1 MLRCILLDDD
11 LNGLEYLRLLCDRIG
26 GVQVVRCFND
36 PLRFLQEESGLEYDL
51 ALLDI
56 DMPGL
61 NGLQV
66 AERSK
71 GRAVI
76 FTTAHERFAA
86 DAFDQEALDF
96 IRKPITRERLERGL
110 AKARE
115 HLEHQT
121 RSAGTITVM
130 TDRGRTLVRTID
142 IRWVTTPGQEKRD
155 KLMHLHTGLV
165 LRLKTISLDQ
175 LMALLSARD
184 FVRPNRSDIVA
195 VAAVQLVVGDMVHL
209 KPGGPAGDVV
219 KRPLGAAYR
228 EAFVASMQDR

>member
-11 LNGLEYLRLLCDRIG
+11 LNGLEYLRLLCDRIA

-36 PLRFLQEESGLEYDL
+36 PLRFLNEEPALDYDV

-66 AERSK
+66 AERLQ
-71 GRAVI
+71 GRPVI

-86 DAFDQEALDF
+86 DAFDREALDF

-110 AKARE
+110 VKARE

-121 RSAGTITVM
+121 RSSGTITVM
-130 TDRGRTLVRTID
+130 TDRGRTLVRTTD
-142 IRWVTTPGQEKRD
+142 IRWVTTPEQEKRD
-155 KLMHLHTGLV
+155 KLMHLSTGLV

-175 LMALLSARD
+175 LLSLLPPHGFA
-184 FVRPNRSDIVA
+184 RPNRSDIVA
-195 VAAVQLVVGDMVHL
+195 LNAVQLVAGGEVRL
-209 KPGGPAGDVV
+209 KPDPKDGTVE

-228 EAFVASMQDR
+228 DAFMAVMQG

>member
-36 PLRFLQEESGLEYDL
+36 PLRFLQEEPTLSYDV

-66 AERSK
+66 AQRLK
-71 GRAVI
+71 DRPVI

-86 DAFDQEALDF
+86 DAFDQEAIDF

-110 AKARE
+110 DKTRE
-115 HLEHQT
+115 HLAHQT

-130 TDRGRTLVRTID
+130 TDRGRTLVRTSD
-142 IRWVTTPGQEKRD
+142 IRWITTPDQEKRD
-155 KLMHLHTGLV
+155 KLMYLNNGLV

-175 LMALLSARD
+175 LLALLPAHG
-184 FVRPNRSDIVA
+184 FARPNRSDIVA
-195 VAAVQLVVGDMVHL
+195 LSAVQLIAGDLVHL
-209 KPGGPAGDVV
+209 PHDPTDGTEV

-228 EAFVASMQDR
+228 EAFLALAQG

>member
-11 LNGLEYLRLLCDRIG
+11 LNGLEYLRLLCGHIG
-26 GVQVVRCFND
+26 GVQVVKCYND
-36 PLRFLQEESGLEYDL
+36 PQRFLGEEAELDYDV

-61 NGLQV
+61 DGLQV
-66 AERSK
+66 AARLQ
-71 GRAVI
+71 GRPVI

-86 DAFDQEALDF
+86 DAFDREALDF

-115 HLEHQT
+115 QVAHQT
-121 RSAGTITVM
+121 RSAGMITVM

-142 IRWVTTPGQEKRD
+142 IRWITTPDQEKRD
-155 KLMHLHTGLV
+155 KLMYLTTGLV

-175 LMALLSARD
+175 LMALLPATG
-184 FVRPNRSDIVA
+184 FARPNRSDIVA
-195 VAAVQLVVGDMVHL
+195 LDAVLLIAGDMLHL
-209 KPGGPAGDVV
+209 KSASPDGAVV
-219 KRPLGAAYR
+219 RPLGAAYR
-228 EAFVASMQDR
+228 EAFMALMQG